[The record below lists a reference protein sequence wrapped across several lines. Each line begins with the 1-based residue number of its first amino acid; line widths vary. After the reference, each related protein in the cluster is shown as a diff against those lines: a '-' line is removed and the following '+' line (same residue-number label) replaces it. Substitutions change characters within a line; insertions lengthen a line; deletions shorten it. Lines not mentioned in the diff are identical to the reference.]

1 MIALRVIGWLLIVA
15 ALFALGWD
23 IFLWIHRGHLALT
36 PAGLLWYELSS
47 RSFNFAE
54 RVIAGHIWK
63 PLWNSGVMTVLSL
76 PTLLVAGVPGVLLAA
91 LGRRRKR
98 RRFAR

>member
-23 IFLWIHRGHLALT
+23 IFLWIHDGHFGLT
-36 PAGLLWYELSS
+36 PAGIFWYRFSP

-63 PLWNSGVMTVLSL
+63 PLWDSGVMIVLAL
-76 PTLLVAGVPGVLLAA
+76 PLLVVAGVPGALLAVVS
-91 LGRRRKR
+91 RRRKR
-98 RRFAR
+98 RRFGR